1 MDMIAELQEFGP
13 NKEKYQ
19 KLMLTSK
26 GDIARLES
34 QDSFIITK
42 DPREYQITVNE
53 KNTNKLLGEFKLCH
67 EL

>member
-34 QDSFIITK
+34 
-42 DPREYQITVNE
+42 
-53 KNTNKLLGEFKLCH
+53 
-67 EL
+67 

>member
-19 KLMLTSK
+19 KLVLTSK

-34 QDSFIITK
+34 
-42 DPREYQITVNE
+42 
-53 KNTNKLLGEFKLCH
+53 
-67 EL
+67 